1 MLQGFYLLKNLS
13 RALDLSEKKKKDTL
27 IILDKIAF
35 LPEGLRSVSV
45 LKQSIDS
52 EWRKVSIS

>member
-1 MLQGFYLLKNLS
+1 MK
-13 RALDLSEKKKKDTL
+13 KKKKDTL